1 MSQDPRLALV
11 HNLMRI
17 YREVLEEPV
26 PGALLA
32 LLARLETEAAA
43 LQQATVLVEGA
54 MTASRYAG
62 ATAPALR

>member
-26 PGALLA
+26 PNALLV
-32 LLARLETEAAA
+32 LLARFEAEAAA
-43 LQQATVLVEGA
+43 LQPATALVEA
-54 MTASRYAG
+54 AITSSRYV
-62 ATAPALR
+62 